1 MCNVCIAADV
11 TCTVGTAAN
20 WEQLAAEFWLQ
31 VMYGHHVATLG
42 LVSLSYF
49 NGWQP
54 IGAAE
59 PFASSTRKQ
68 QGFDSSFYI
77 GCRL

>member
-1 MCNVCIAADV
+1 MYEGSFFPHQSFYMKNALGLGVPIRAD
-11 TCTVGTAAN
+11 TPI
-20 WEQLAAEFWLQ
+20 Q

-54 IGAAE
+54 IGQRRRWLDAA
-59 PFASSTRKQ
+59 PPCWR
-68 QGFDSSFYI
+68 
-77 GCRL
+77 